1 LLKDHRSTTARI
13 PTAISS
19 NAQTLFCDRKR
30 AQPLPGRGKD
40 RVDHSW
46 SDRGCAGFA
55 DAARLVAT
63 LEDRRS
69 PEFPG
74 CEARNARVELARQ
87 EFGDTLREHL
97 LRMIDA
103 GEIPRLYPYE
113 DLEPS
118 FAVRCTV
125 QIPAPDRMPGTL
137 DRVMAVRAKLPPEAA
152 QRLKTLA
159 TARTGEPLGG
169 PAKPE
174 PIEEAEPAPDTSA
187 QNGSLG
193 KLGPSARLA
202 LVAARLAGRDR
213 NLG

>member
-1 LLKDHRSTTARI
+1 MV
-13 PTAISS
+13 
-19 NAQTLFCDRKR
+19 LF
-30 AQPLPGRGKD
+30 A
-40 RVDHSW
+40 
-46 SDRGCAGFA
+46 
-55 DAARLVAT
+55 VAHAVQ
-63 LEDRRS
+63 LHDGMYAVRS

-97 LRMIDA
+97 LRMINA

-113 DLEPS
+113 ELEPS
-118 FAVRCTV
+118 FAARCTER
-125 QIPAPDRMPGTL
+125 IPAPDRMPGTL
-137 DRVMAVRAKLPPEAA
+137 DRVMAVRAKLPPETA

-159 TARTGEPLGG
+159 TARTSEPLGG
-169 PAKPE
+169 PATE
-174 PIEEAEPAPDTSA
+174 PLEAAEPASASA
-187 QNGSLG
+187 QNESPG